1 MLVSDSHK
9 FIVFHIP
16 KTGGSS
22 LTYEL
27 AKYLNPCYKPPD
39 PTKGF
44 MHMGWQPIHHIDRIQ
59 HRPVQ
64 ECRHTEFWEP
74 SYFKAA
80 FVRNPFDL
88 VVSAWYDKDVPFE
101 QFVIKEVASRK
112 NIVSR
117 WGSQYDYL
125 SNHRNELMVDWIG
138 KYEQMDKD
146 WEKLC
151 YMTKIEHN
159 PLKRLNS
166 SWKKP
171 YHEYYNQKTY
181 EIVSTL
187 FKKDLKY
194 FGYTLDKTPVS

>member
-1 MLVSDSHK
+1 MLVSDSHQ
-9 FIVFHIP
+9 FILFHTA

-27 AKYLNPCYKPPD
+27 AKYLNPCYEPPD

-74 SYFKAA
+74 TYFKAA

-125 SNHRNELMVDWIG
+125 SDHSKELMVDWIG

-146 WEKLC
+146 WEKFC

-171 YHEYYNQKTY
+171 YHEYYNERTY
-181 EIVSTL
+181 QIVSKL
-187 FKKDLKY
+187 FQKDLQY
-194 FGYTLDKTPVS
+194 FGYTLDNNPDS

>member
-1 MLVSDSHK
+1 MLVSDSHQ
-9 FIVFHIP
+9 FILFHTA

-27 AKYLNPCYKPPD
+27 AKYLNPCYEPPD

-74 SYFKAA
+74 TYFKAA

-125 SNHRNELMVDWIG
+125 SDHRKELMVDWIG

-146 WEKLC
+146 WEKFC

-171 YHEYYNQKTY
+171 YHEYYNERTY
-181 EIVSTL
+181 QIVSKL
-187 FKKDLKY
+187 FQKDLQY
-194 FGYTLDKTPVS
+194 FGYTLDNTTPT

>member
-22 LTYEL
+22 MTYEL
-27 AKYLNPCYKPPD
+27 AKYLNPFIEPPQ
-39 PTKGF
+39 PNKTFG
-44 MHMGWQPIHHIDRIQ
+44 GWQPLHHIDRIQ

-64 ECRHTEFWEP
+64 ECRHTEFWEQD
-74 SYFKAA
+74 YFKAS

-88 VVSAWYDKDVPFE
+88 VVSAWPKNVDFT
-101 QFVIKEVASRK
+101 QWVIKEVATRK
-112 NIVSR
+112 SLVSR
-117 WGSQYDYL
+117 WGCQHDYL

-138 KYEQMDKD
+138 KYENMEKD
-146 WEKLC
+146 WEKFC

-159 PLKRLNS
+159 PLKRFNS

-171 YHEYYNQKTY
+171 YQEYYNQTTY
-181 EIVSTL
+181 EIVSAL
-187 FKKDLKY
+187 FKKDLYY
-194 FGYTLDKTPVS
+194 FGYTLDTAKVS

>member
-1 MLVSDSHK
+1 MLVSDSHQ
-9 FIVFHIP
+9 FILFHTA

-27 AKYLNPCYKPPD
+27 AKYLNPCYEPPD

-64 ECRHTEFWEP
+64 ECRHAEFWEP
-74 SYFKAA
+74 TYFKAA

-125 SNHRNELMVDWIG
+125 SDHRKELMVDWIG

-146 WEKLC
+146 WEKFC

-171 YHEYYNQKTY
+171 YHEYYNERTY
-181 EIVSTL
+181 QIVSKL
-187 FKKDLKY
+187 FQKDLQY
-194 FGYTLDKTPVS
+194 FGYTLDNTTPT

>member
-1 MLVSDSHK
+1 MLVSDSHQ
-9 FIVFHIP
+9 FILFHTA

-27 AKYLNPCYKPPD
+27 AKYLNPCYEPPD

-74 SYFKAA
+74 TYFKAA

-125 SNHRNELMVDWIG
+125 SDHRKELMVDWIG

-146 WEKLC
+146 WEKFC

-171 YHEYYNQKTY
+171 YHEYYNERTY
-181 EIVSTL
+181 QIVSKL
-187 FKKDLKY
+187 FQKDLQY
-194 FGYTLDKTPVS
+194 FGYTLDNNPDS

>member
-22 LTYEL
+22 MTHEL
-27 AKYLNPCYKPPD
+27 AKYLNPFVEPPQ
-39 PTKGF
+39 TNKTFG
-44 MHMGWQPIHHIDRIQ
+44 GWQPIHHIDRIQ

-64 ECRHTEFWEP
+64 ECRQTKFWEKT
-74 SYFKAA
+74 YFKAS
-80 FVRNPFDL
+80 FVRNPYDL
-88 VVSAWYDKDVPFE
+88 VVSAWPKDVDFT
-101 QFVIKEVASRK
+101 QWVVKEVATRK
-112 NIVSR
+112 SLVSR

-125 SNHRNELMVDWIG
+125 SDHRKELMVDWIG

-146 WEKLC
+146 WEKFC

-159 PLKRLNS
+159 PLKRLNT

-171 YHEYYNQKTY
+171 YHEYYNERTY
-181 EIVSTL
+181 QIVSKL
-187 FKKDLKY
+187 FQKDLHY
-194 FGYTLDKTPVS
+194 FGYTLDNNPDS